1 MDWFSVPTMNL
12 SAITLLA
19 QDFKNKGLD
28 GAFALSPDKG
38 AIKLAEEADKVLG
51 GGCGWLRKER
61 DRYTGEIQVEE
72 KRLNVEGKD
81 VIVFDDIIST
91 GGTIAR
97 AIKMLKSQGARRV
110 FASCVHPLLIGEAKT
125 KIMNAGAEE
134 IVGTDSI
141 PSTVRQVSLAPLDC
155 GGIVSQ
161 IGAKYVEKLFF
172 LISGEH
178 ETLPVSEVEAILKA
192 EGHSYKITEKLTQ
205 VLRFEANTN
214 CVDSNQNKVSH
225 DPHLLQ
231 RNLSIANATVEEIVD
246 NIRSFVSKFIN
257 SESFAARVRRIKGTA
272 REIDRVWLEGEIGGP
287 TILETV
293 SSSKVDLSNPQKT
306 FFGVL
311 TDNRFVFGL
320 KNCGNQP

>member
-1 MDWFSVPTMNL
+1 VIVVPGPSAQGLGKKVAEGLNAKTVDLNVKAFPDGEYSLRFEGDLTDKEIIVIQTTGAPQDTNLMQLLLTLDAVKDLGAKKVTAVVPYLAFARQDKRFLAGEGVSSKTVIKLIQACGIDKFVTVNIHAKAVLDWFSVPTMNL

-72 KRLNVEGKD
+72 KRLNVENKD

-110 FASCVHPLLIGEAKT
+110 FAACVHPLLIGEAKT

-141 PSTVRQVSLAPLDC
+141 PSTVRQVSLAPL
-155 GGIVSQ
+155 I
-161 IGAKYVEKLFF
+161 
-172 LISGEH
+172 
-178 ETLPVSEVEAILKA
+178 VEA
-192 EGHSYKITEKLTQ
+192 
-205 VLRFEANTN
+205 
-214 CVDSNQNKVSH
+214 
-225 DPHLLQ
+225 
-231 RNLSIANATVEEIVD
+231 LS
-246 NIRSFVSKFIN
+246 
-257 SESFAARVRRIKGTA
+257 AR
-272 REIDRVWLEGEIGGP
+272 
-287 TILETV
+287 
-293 SSSKVDLSNPQKT
+293 
-306 FFGVL
+306 
-311 TDNRFVFGL
+311 
-320 KNCGNQP
+320 

>member
-1 MDWFSVPTMNL
+1 MIVVPGPSAQKLGKKVAEGLNAETVQLNVKAFPDGEYSLRFDGDLTDKEIVVVQTTGQPQDTNLMQLLLTLDAVKDLGAKKITAVVPYLAFARQDKRFLAGEGVSSKTIIKLIQSCNIDKFVTVNIHAKAVLDWFSVPTMNL

-19 QDFKNKGLD
+19 QDFKNKGFD

-38 AIKLAEEADKVLG
+38 AIKLAEEANKVLG

-72 KRLNVEGKD
+72 KRLNVENKD

-141 PSTVRQVSLAPLDC
+141 PSTVRQVSLAPL
-155 GGIVSQ
+155 I
-161 IGAKYVEKLFF
+161 
-172 LISGEH
+172 
-178 ETLPVSEVEAILKA
+178 VEA
-192 EGHSYKITEKLTQ
+192 
-205 VLRFEANTN
+205 
-214 CVDSNQNKVSH
+214 
-225 DPHLLQ
+225 
-231 RNLSIANATVEEIVD
+231 LST
-246 NIRSFVSKFIN
+246 R
-257 SESFAARVRRIKGTA
+257 
-272 REIDRVWLEGEIGGP
+272 
-287 TILETV
+287 
-293 SSSKVDLSNPQKT
+293 
-306 FFGVL
+306 
-311 TDNRFVFGL
+311 
-320 KNCGNQP
+320 

>member
-1 MDWFSVPTMNL
+1 MIVVPGPSAQKLGKKVAEGLNAKMVDLNVKAFPDGEYSLRFEGDLTDKEVVVVQTTGKPQDTNLMQLLLTLDAVKDLGAKKVTAVVPYLAFARQDKRFLAGEGVSSKTVIKLIQACGIDKFITVNIHAKAVFDWFSVPTMNL

-19 QDFKNKGLD
+19 QDFKNKGLE

-72 KRLNVEGKD
+72 KRLNVENKD

-110 FASCVHPLLIGEAKT
+110 FAACVHPLLIGEAKT

-141 PSTVRQVSLAPLDC
+141 PSTVRQVSLAPL
-155 GGIVSQ
+155 I
-161 IGAKYVEKLFF
+161 
-172 LISGEH
+172 
-178 ETLPVSEVEAILKA
+178 VEA
-192 EGHSYKITEKLTQ
+192 
-205 VLRFEANTN
+205 
-214 CVDSNQNKVSH
+214 
-225 DPHLLQ
+225 
-231 RNLSIANATVEEIVD
+231 LS
-246 NIRSFVSKFIN
+246 
-257 SESFAARVRRIKGTA
+257 AR
-272 REIDRVWLEGEIGGP
+272 
-287 TILETV
+287 
-293 SSSKVDLSNPQKT
+293 
-306 FFGVL
+306 
-311 TDNRFVFGL
+311 
-320 KNCGNQP
+320 

>member
-1 MDWFSVPTMNL
+1 VIVVPGPSAQKLGKKVAEGLNAETVQLNVKAFPDGEYSLRFDGDLTDKEIIVVQTTGKPQDTNLMQLLLTLDAVKDLGAKKITAVVPYLAFARQDKRFLAGEGVSSKTIIKLIQACNIDKFVTVNIHAKAVLDWFSVPTMNL

-19 QDFKNKGLD
+19 QDFKNKGFD

-72 KRLNVEGKD
+72 KRLNVENKD

-110 FASCVHPLLIGEAKT
+110 FAACVHPLLIGEAKT

-141 PSTVRQVSLAPLDC
+141 PSTVRQVSLAPL
-155 GGIVSQ
+155 I
-161 IGAKYVEKLFF
+161 
-172 LISGEH
+172 
-178 ETLPVSEVEAILKA
+178 VEA
-192 EGHSYKITEKLTQ
+192 
-205 VLRFEANTN
+205 
-214 CVDSNQNKVSH
+214 
-225 DPHLLQ
+225 
-231 RNLSIANATVEEIVD
+231 LST
-246 NIRSFVSKFIN
+246 R
-257 SESFAARVRRIKGTA
+257 
-272 REIDRVWLEGEIGGP
+272 
-287 TILETV
+287 
-293 SSSKVDLSNPQKT
+293 
-306 FFGVL
+306 
-311 TDNRFVFGL
+311 
-320 KNCGNQP
+320 